1 MTAIAASIAAYR
13 PQATDTEKWSVP
25 PNDVRSGPPGFEKNL
40 ITHTSNATAP
50 STSATIAAGNG
61 RVTLSANRS
70 TAHTARITRA
80 SRNTSFAPSPE
91 LQPLPLALLLR
102 EPAPPGSETL
112 AVAVYQLKNTLI
124 SSTNA
129 PPAEIQTDRGTAATS
144 KLAAGAEGPGAD
156 AVDSAAGRGGGGGG
170 GVGAGSGSGSGV
182 GSGAVGGGS
191 AGAADSVGVGSGT
204 ASSPAVGPLPSVLMG
219 PPLTTA
225 CGCSRPSTTQ
235 NVRAREIPVEVP
247 PGEG

>member
-1 MTAIAASIAAYR
+1 
-13 PQATDTEKWSVP
+13 VP

-50 STSATIAAGNG
+50 STSATIAPGNG

-102 EPAPPGSETL
+102 EPPPGSETL

-124 SSTNA
+124 SRISA
-129 PPAEIQTDRGTAATS
+129 PPAEIQTDRGTAAKS
-144 KLAAGAEGPGAD
+144 KLAAGAEP
-156 AVDSAAGRGGGGGG
+156 
-170 GVGAGSGSGSGV
+170 
-182 GSGAVGGGS
+182 
-191 AGAADSVGVGSGT
+191 
-204 ASSPAVGPLPSVLMG
+204 
-219 PPLTTA
+219 
-225 CGCSRPSTTQ
+225 
-235 NVRAREIPVEVP
+235 
-247 PGEG
+247 

>member
-1 MTAIAASIAAYR
+1 
-13 PQATDTEKWSVP
+13 VP
-25 PNDVRSGPPGFEKNL
+25 PKVVRSEPPGFEKNL
-40 ITHTSNATAP
+40 ITHTSNAAAA
-50 STSATIAAGNG
+50 STSATIEAGNG
-61 RVTLSANRS
+61 SVMLSANSS
-70 TAHTARITRA
+70 TAQTTRITSA

-91 LQPLPLALLLR
+91 SHPLPLILLLM
-102 EPAPPGSETL
+102 EPPPPGSETL

-129 PPAEIQTDRGTAATS
+129 PNAEIQTDRGTAATS
-144 KLAAGAEGPGAD
+144 KLAEGAD
-156 AVDSAAGRGGGGGG
+156 DLGDAAVGSGAAADS
-170 GVGAGSGSGSGV
+170 VGAGSGVESGP
-182 GSGAVGGGS
+182 
-191 AGAADSVGVGSGT
+191 

-247 PGEG
+247 PGDG